1 MHRRLII
8 VIGSLPSN
16 QKLYVFE
23 GGEPQLRHL
32 ESVKGEIDSRASF
45 CALCCFFEFSKKTNF
60 LFVRVIICLFVFIK
74 ARALPQAFFLLLLIC
89 FPNYVQKYVNA
100 QKDVQGSMSPLRVP
114 NGGVAAQLLRKH
126 IVFDVLVF
134 AENWKKIKMH
144 RKMRTSRFP
153 PYGFEMAELRL
164 NAFENI

>member
-1 MHRRLII
+1 MQGSAVLLSVWSVRFEAVEIIQVFVVSKI
-8 VIGSLPSN
+8 VIN
-16 QKLYVFE
+16 KN
-23 GGEPQLRHL
+23 
-32 ESVKGEIDSRASF
+32 KN
-45 CALCCFFEFSKKTNF
+45 T
-60 LFVRVIICLFVFIK
+60 
-74 ARALPQAFFLLLLIC
+74 
-89 FPNYVQKYVNA
+89 
-100 QKDVQGSMSPLRVP
+100 QKDAQESTYPLRVP